1 MFSSELN
8 PPKTLSILV
17 PSYNVEKYVIECLE
31 SIETQLTNE
40 CEVIV
45 YDDASTDN
53 TVDIIK
59 NSSIYKNSNFRLEL
73 GPQNKGL
80 SHARNTLR
88 SMASGE
94 YLWFFDS
101 DDKILDGAIDKI
113 LSIIH
118 TSNVDIILF
127 NFNFWYEDPTEQLLC
142 TQTEQR
148 PYVGA
153 SGAHSTNHVNA
164 FSACLRS
171 NNLHAHSKI
180 YHKDLFREETDFPVG
195 QIFEDISVVPL
206 LMSLSKSVFYIDE
219 PLYAYRQRPGSI
231 ISNMNATDAI
241 KPLKAILDLKNRYEK
256 VHGQINEEAL
266 SALMIFTMHQFRSA
280 VRKIAQK
287 APADQKPHLLKEALE
302 IFQNIHGRNYLYVMK
317 ACYKEEGLF
326 YCLQISKRLL
336 KAKIIAARSSQ
347 S

>member
-1 MFSSELN
+1 M
-8 PPKTLSILV
+8 

-31 SIETQLTNE
+31 SIETQLTNA

-45 YDDASTDN
+45 YDDASTDT

-59 NSSIYKNSNFRLEL
+59 NSSIYKNPNFRLEL
-73 GPQNKGL
+73 GPQNRGL
-80 SHARNTLR
+80 SYARNTLR
-88 SMASGE
+88 NMASGE

-101 DDKILDGAIDKI
+101 DDKILDHAIDKV
-113 LSIIH
+113 LGVIH

-127 NFNFWYEDPTEQLLC
+127 NFNFWYEDPAEQLRC

-153 SGAHSTNHVNA
+153 SGEHRTNHVRA

-171 NNLHAHSKI
+171 RNLHAHSKI
-180 YHKDLFREETDFPVG
+180 YHRDLFREETDFPVG

-231 ISNMNATDAI
+231 ISNMSAADEI
-241 KPLKAILDLKNRYEK
+241 KPLRAILDLKTRYEK
-256 VHGQINEEAL
+256 VHGHISEEAL
-266 SALMIFTMHQFRSA
+266 SALMIFTMHQFRTA
-280 VRKIAQK
+280 VRKITKK
-287 APADQKPHLLKEALE
+287 APTDQKPQLLSEILE
-302 IFQNIHGRNYLYVMK
+302 IFQSIHGRNYLYVMK
-317 ACYKEEGLF
+317 TCYKEKGLI
-326 YCLQISKRLL
+326 YCFHISKRLL

>member
-1 MFSSELN
+1 MFNSDFN
-8 PPKTLSILV
+8 PPKKLSILV

-53 TVDIIK
+53 TVDTIK
-59 NSSIYKNSNFRLEL
+59 NSSIYKTPNFSLVL

-80 SHARNTLR
+80 SFARNTLR
-88 SMASGE
+88 TMASGE

-127 NFNFWYEDPTEQLLC
+127 NFNFWYEDPAEQILC

-148 PYVGA
+148 PYVGV
-153 SGAHSTNHVNA
+153 SGEHRTNHVSA

-171 NNLHAHSKI
+171 NNLHAHSKV
-180 YHKDLFREETDFPVG
+180 YHRDIFREETDFPVG

-206 LMSLSKSVFYIDE
+206 LMSLSKSVCYIDE

-231 ISNMNATDAI
+231 ISNMKAADEV
-241 KPLKAILDLKNRYEK
+241 KPLKAILDLKTRYEE

-266 SALMIFTMHQFRSA
+266 SALMVFTMHQFRTA
-280 VRKIAQK
+280 VRKIAKK
-287 APADQKPHLLKEALE
+287 APADQKPRLLKEALE
-302 IFQNIHGRNYLYVMK
+302 IFQSIHGRNYFYVMK
-317 ACYKEEGLF
+317 TCYKEKGLI
-326 YCLQISKRLL
+326 YCFHISKRLL
-336 KAKIIAARSSQ
+336 KAKIVAARSSQ

>member
-1 MFSSELN
+1 LFNSDFN
-8 PPKTLSILV
+8 PPKKLSILV

-53 TVDIIK
+53 TVDTIK
-59 NSSIYKNSNFRLEL
+59 NSSIYKTPNFSLVL

-80 SHARNTLR
+80 SFARNTLR
-88 SMASGE
+88 TMASGE

-127 NFNFWYEDPTEQLLC
+127 NFNFWYEDPAEQILC

-148 PYVGA
+148 PYVGV
-153 SGAHSTNHVNA
+153 SGEHRTNHVSA

-171 NNLHAHSKI
+171 NNLHAHSKV
-180 YHKDLFREETDFPVG
+180 YHRDIFREETDFPVG

-206 LMSLSKSVFYIDE
+206 LMSLSKSVCYIDE

-231 ISNMNATDAI
+231 ISNMKAADEV
-241 KPLKAILDLKNRYEK
+241 KPLKAILDLKTRYEE

-266 SALMIFTMHQFRSA
+266 SALMVFTMHQFRTA
-280 VRKIAQK
+280 VRKIAKK
-287 APADQKPHLLKEALE
+287 APADQKPRLLKEALE
-302 IFQNIHGRNYLYVMK
+302 IFQSIHGRNYFYVMK
-317 ACYKEEGLF
+317 TCYKEKGLI
-326 YCLQISKRLL
+326 YCFHISKRLL
-336 KAKIIAARSSQ
+336 KAKIVAARSSQ

>member
-1 MFSSELN
+1 MFNSDFN
-8 PPKTLSILV
+8 PPKKLSILV

-59 NSSIYKNSNFRLEL
+59 NSSIYKNPNFSLVL

-80 SHARNTLR
+80 SYARNTLR

-101 DDKILDGAIDKI
+101 DDKILDNAVDKI

-127 NFNFWYEDPTEQLLC
+127 NFNFWYEDPAEQLLC

-148 PYVGA
+148 PYVGV
-153 SGAHSTNHVNA
+153 SGEHRTNHVSA

-180 YHKDLFREETDFPVG
+180 YHRDLFREETDFPVG

-206 LMSLSKSVFYIDE
+206 LMSLSKSVCYIDE

-231 ISNMNATDAI
+231 ISNMKAADEI
-241 KPLKAILDLKNRYEK
+241 KPLKAILDLKTRYEE

-266 SALMIFTMHQFRSA
+266 SALMVFTMHQFRTA
-280 VRKIAQK
+280 VRKIAKK
-287 APADQKPHLLKEALE
+287 APADQKPLLLKEALE
-302 IFQNIHGRNYLYVMK
+302 IFQSIHGRNYFYVMK
-317 ACYKEEGLF
+317 TCYKEKGLI
-326 YCLQISKRLL
+326 YCFHISKRLL
-336 KAKIIAARSSQ
+336 KAKIVAARSSQ